1 MSSVAVGIL
10 KLESSLPG
18 RSAMRNPRHHLYLQ
32 PDIAFV
38 IGLTA
43 ALTLILSLL
52 ASRPLD

>member
-1 MSSVAVGIL
+1 VAVGIL

-18 RSAMRNPRHHLYLQ
+18 RSAMRNPRQHLYLQ